1 MNPLETL
8 TEALDAAQNEL
19 KSAEIGFLE
28 AQVRVEEARRASER
42 LETAVAALKGEF
54 SAPTEPPT
62 GGETAEGRQSGSR
75 PDSAS
80 KPKKV
85 QEDLSNPYRNTKC
98 PGCGV
103 TGKLHEHVK
112 QAPSGAV
119 VKMLVC
125 GKCNNQMMMG

>member
-54 SAPTEPPT
+54 SGPTAPQTPPEAPSEP
-62 GGETAEGRQSGSR
+62 E
-75 PDSAS
+75 
-80 KPKKV
+80 KPKKRP
-85 QEDLSNPYRNTKC
+85 QEDLNNPYRNTKC

-125 GKCNNQMMMG
+125 AKCSNQMMMG